1 MAKKSFLMVG
11 WEYYPH
17 NSGGLGVACQGIV
30 ENLVDA
36 GENVTLLLPKDLP
49 SEETNQEIFKTK
61 KGNTYLVIYIKSI
74 LRPYVGHDGISYSGD
89 LITDVHSFAN
99 MATKVAES
107 IPFDVV
113 HVHDWLTVP
122 AGIAIKQKFK
132 KPLVMHVHSTE
143 FDRTAGGDPN
153 EKILKIEKDGYTSS
167 NLIIA
172 VSGYTKN
179 ILVDNYLVPADKV
192 IVVHNGVDYTPADHV
207 SIDFLKDSPVIIF
220 VGRLT
225 VQKGPGFFL
234 DTARKVIDKR
244 PDAVFVCVGNG
255 DMYQHL
261 LVTSAYQ
268 NLSGSVLFAGFL
280 RDEAKDALYKR
291 ADIFLMPSI
300 SEPFGI
306 VALEA
311 AATETPVIISKTSG
325 VAEVLP
331 SAIKIDFWD
340 TNLMSKTI
348 LDLLKKSKTRKRL
361 GKKLKAEADAIT
373 WGQTAIKIKEAYY
386 HLLDHQLV

>member
-1 MAKKSFLMVG
+1 MVG

-30 ENLVDA
+30 ENLVDI
-36 GENVTLLLPKDLP
+36 GEVVTLLLPKNLSP
-49 SEETNQEIFKTK
+49 SEPNEVIFKTK
-61 KGNTYLVIYIKSI
+61 RGNTYKVIYIQSV
-74 LRPYVGHDGISYSGD
+74 LRPYIGLDGIEYSGN
-89 LITDVHSFAN
+89 LITDVNNFAN
-99 MATKVAES
+99 LAVKTVKNLD
-107 IPFDVV
+107 FDVV

-122 AGIAIKQKFK
+122 AGIAIKQNYK
-132 KPLVMHVHSTE
+132 KPLVLHIHSTE

-153 EKILKIEKDGYTSS
+153 EQVLSIEKDGYTSS

-179 ILVDNYLVPADKV
+179 LLIDKYNVPANKV
-192 IVVHNGVDYTPADHV
+192 IVVHNGVDYTPNDSV
-207 SIDFLKDSPVIIF
+207 SIDFLKNSPVIIF

-244 PDAVFVCVGNG
+244 PDAIFICAGDG
-255 DMYQHL
+255 DMYQNM
-261 LVTSAYQ
+261 LVSSAYQ

-280 RDEAKDALYKR
+280 RDQAKDALYKR
-291 ADIFLMPSI
+291 ADVFLMPSI

-311 AATETPVIISKTSG
+311 AATGVPVIISKTSG

-340 TNLMSKTI
+340 TDLMSKTI
-348 LDLLKKSKTRKRL
+348 IDLIKKAKNTKRL
-361 GKKLKAEADAIT
+361 SKKLVSEAGAIT

-386 HLLDHQLV
+386 NLLSPELV